1 MVDVR
6 AKERL
11 WTAILVGFAVLYIV
25 TSLRMEQ
32 RSLPGVPSA
41 ASVPVGLGIFLL
53 ALLGLVIIQGTRSP
67 VITDSHPT
75 PTPSEQPKDTA
86 LRRAEIVLALAVAYA
101 FALGWVGFPIATT
114 CYMLLSMYYLKPQR
128 VRLVTVGLWAVAVTT
143 VFWVVF
149 VYALKLQLPGG
160 RLWG

>member
-1 MVDVR
+1 MINVR

-53 ALLGLVIIQGTRSP
+53 VLLGLVIIQGMRSS
-67 VITDSHPT
+67 VITDFHPT
-75 PTPSEQPKDTA
+75 PAPSEQPKDTA
-86 LRRAEIVLALAVAYA
+86 PPRAEIVLALAVVYA
-101 FALGWVGFPIATT
+101 FALGWVGFPMATT
-114 CYMLLSMYYLKPQR
+114 AYMLLSMYYLKPQQ
-128 VRLVTVGLWAVAVTT
+128 VKLVTVGLWAVAVTT
-143 VFWVVF
+143 VFWAVF